1 MKFKVKNSLLE
12 SVVKAE
18 AKKLKEELM
27 GGAPKSRLSEIKNR
41 KNNIQTQLNEMY
53 QEEEL
58 DEFFGAGKFKKAKN
72 AFKEANAQELGA
84 LIQAYKAKDM
94 SYIELSKSLVNKV
107 NSSYVELANQFGLTD
122 PSDMKT
128 LRKDLLELVQPMNF
142 NTFKAQA
149 QGGTSMSHFGAGT
162 GSAKI

>member
-27 GGAPKSRLSEIKNR
+27 GGAPKSRLSEIKKR
-41 KNNIQTQLNEMY
+41 KNMIQTQLNEMY

-72 AFKEANAQELGA
+72 AFKEANAQEIEA
-84 LIQAYKAKDM
+84 MIQSYNGKDM
-94 SYIELSKSLVNKV
+94 SYIELSKSLINKA
-107 NSSYVELANQFGLTD
+107 NTSYAELANQFGLTD

-128 LRKDLLELVQPMNF
+128 LRMDLLKLVQPMDF
-142 NTFKAQA
+142 NTFKSQL
-149 QGGTSMSHFGAGT
+149 QGGSSMAHFGSGAGA
-162 GSAKI
+162 GRF